1 LERQESSKRNYH
13 IISSKVIIK
22 AIVIKVLLS
31 PGHKFKD
38 LGETTAKTGDG
49 LEHLPFSYDILCQM
63 VSLLDTVE
71 K

>member
-1 LERQESSKRNYH
+1 
-13 IISSKVIIK
+13 VIIK